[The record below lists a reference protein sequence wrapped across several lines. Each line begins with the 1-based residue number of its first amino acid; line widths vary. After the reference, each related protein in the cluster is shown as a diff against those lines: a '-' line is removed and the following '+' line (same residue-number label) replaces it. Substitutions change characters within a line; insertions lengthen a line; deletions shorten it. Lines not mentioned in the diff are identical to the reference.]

1 MTEKS
6 RSEFI
11 LEAIKVLIW
20 PILIIAGV
28 IWLGND
34 FKDMLQS
41 RTFKIG
47 GVLEVGDKVSDKVT
61 VLQDSLQ
68 QELLDQESSLQKI
81 LTHSA
86 DSAKVSDFARE
97 ALNRINKAQVAV
109 KKDIQQIQE
118 TIPQASPPASPA
130 ERGKPSEPQ
139 ARPEMG
145 TKSPKIAKEWESLGF
160 QRLVSWDV
168 ESSIQAF
175 SEAEKVWPDYHNVAE
190 IRQLLVKNKEA
201 LMNRES
207 PKWKEVC
214 RKILDDYSWGMPPD
228 ARRDM
233 EKIAAR

>member
-11 LEAIKVLIW
+11 LEAIKALIW

-68 QELLDQESSLQKI
+68 QELLDQKASLQKI
-81 LTHSA
+81 LASSA
-86 DSAKVSDFARE
+86 DPAKVSDLARE
-97 ALNRINKAQVAV
+97 ALNRIDKAQVAV
-109 KKDIQQIQE
+109 KKDIQQIQQ
-118 TIPQASPPASPA
+118 TIPQAGPA
-130 ERGKPSEPQ
+130 EQGKPSEPQ
-139 ARPEMG
+139 ARSEMG

-160 QRLVSWDV
+160 QRLVTWDI

-175 SEAEKVWPDYHNVAE
+175 SEAEKIWPDYHNVAE
-190 IRQLLVKNKEA
+190 IRQLLVKNREE
-201 LMNRES
+201 LRDRES

-214 RKILDDYSWGMPPD
+214 QKILADYSWGMPPD

-233 EKIAAR
+233 EKIVAR